1 MWLSLIKL
9 LLPIIIEIIG
19 NLEHDPDC
27 PDGVCAAAK
36 AKVVALQE
44 RLDQPTTASFGDFLK
59 CLDFQRFFAAV
70 TEIVDVIRD
79 AMSGCAPI
87 DETQDK

>member
-1 MWLSLIKL
+1 MDFDEALDSTKSVGGAPLRVVAVLSELDDKT
-9 LLPIIIEIIG
+9 
-19 NLEHDPDC
+19 
-27 PDGVCAAAK
+27 K
-36 AKVVALQE
+36 AKVVALQD

-70 TEIVDVIRD
+70 TEMVDVIRD